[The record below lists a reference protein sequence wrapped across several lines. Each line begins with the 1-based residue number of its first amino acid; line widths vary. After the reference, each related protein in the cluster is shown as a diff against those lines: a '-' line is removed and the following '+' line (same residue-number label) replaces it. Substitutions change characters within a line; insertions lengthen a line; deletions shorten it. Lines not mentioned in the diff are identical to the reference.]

1 MFADELAKDLAD
13 ASGLTPACF
22 RLVRVAPGSIV
33 VDVEITAEQSERVAR
48 DLQAQAIDPQSA
60 LRAGALTSFTSACFT
75 RLGVHTTHTHTHTH
89 PRRRRQ
95 GPERANS
102 SEASSS
108 YRGEGETSES
118 EGGWEARTRGCEF
131 ARVRAHD
138 ELEDQVEQL
147 QELLRRVQADLD
159 VARERER
166 EREIEHARSAAES
179 TQQESKQQEMLE
191 AAQEDKHTLAQQ
203 VKNLI
208 LNSARRMP

>member
-1 MFADELAKDLAD
+1 MVFADELAKDLAD
-13 ASGLTPACF
+13 ASGLAPACF
-22 RLVRVAPGSIV
+22 RLVRMLPGSIV

-60 LRAGALTSFTSACFT
+60 LRAGALTSFTRACFT
-75 RLGVHTTHTHTHTH
+75 HLGMHTPHTHTHTH
-89 PRRRRQ
+89 PRRRRE
-95 GPERANS
+95 GSERANS

-118 EGGWEARTRGCEF
+118 EGGGEARTRGCV
-131 ARVRAHD
+131 RVRARD

-147 QELLRRVQADLD
+147 QDQLRRVKADLD

-166 EREIEHARSAAES
+166 EREIEHVRSVAES
-179 TQQESKQQEMLE
+179 TTQELSQQQLLE
-191 AAQEDKHTLAQQ
+191 AAQQDKQALAQQ
-203 VKNLI
+203 VKNLT